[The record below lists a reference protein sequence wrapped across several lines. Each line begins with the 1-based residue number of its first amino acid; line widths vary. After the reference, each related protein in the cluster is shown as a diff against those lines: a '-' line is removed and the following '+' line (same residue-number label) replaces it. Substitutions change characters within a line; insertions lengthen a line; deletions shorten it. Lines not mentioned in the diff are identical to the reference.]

1 MIRGY
6 LEQSREDNMKAIA
19 SVIAVVCMLSA
30 GSTVAAALPADGAT
44 LARLGQQ
51 VDAVVAVKKTKKP
64 KTRTTGAPTP
74 PPREPSQSY

>member
-1 MIRGY
+1 MRV
-6 LEQSREDNMKAIA
+6 LVV
-19 SVIAVVCMLSA
+19 SVIAVIGTLCA
-30 GSTVAAALPADGAT
+30 GSTVAGAVPANGAT